1 MIIARLR
8 YGLGNQL
15 YQYAI
20 AKHLALKNN
29 TELKLD
35 LTYCRQFS
43 PANSHA
49 YYRLGEFNIDENFAT
64 EEELSKIKLV
74 KQKGANDGFVPE
86 ILNLPD
92 NVCLQGLWMNELYF
106 RDIRDIL
113 LKEFTLKNPL
123 HKNSAE
129 WKEKIISS
137 DVSVSLHI
145 RFGDYISTMWRNG
158 FDGLISADFYH
169 RCVEELK
176 KFFPQFTIFVFS
188 DNLSLAKRILK
199 FDVPVEF
206 VEGCETDA
214 EELYLMSLCKHNII
228 PKSTFSW
235 WAAWLN
241 QNPDKKIF
249 SVVNTNDRYF
259 DCIKIEETPV
269 VNPDFA
275 LDPLFSIILYVE
287 DDISTV
293 DSVTESI
300 WAQNFSDY
308 EVIIIDASAD
318 GSGKICR
325 KFAQKDN
332 VTILRTSYDK
342 NKFAAWNMGLKNA
355 RGSYVL
361 FLTCKD
367 FMFSHAGDLMFARIL
382 EHFLKY
388 YDSDENRT
396 VEFGTWYNQA
406 KDIICSVQSVEEFGE
421 ILNKSDL
428 PSKEKFKFN
437 NVMNLGI
444 NGKKFS
450 LKIDEDFKNIER
462 NEKLIADSVQKLR
475 LLADKKLNT
484 LFCTKIF
491 KRKFLTENNI
501 RFRENLGSDSELL
514 FLAETFLQT
523 EEIMLVDRTFCG
535 TFK

>member
-1 MIIARLR
+1 M
-8 YGLGNQL
+8 
-15 YQYAI
+15 
-20 AKHLALKNN
+20 
-29 TELKLD
+29 
-35 LTYCRQFS
+35 
-43 PANSHA
+43 
-49 YYRLGEFNIDENFAT
+49 
-64 EEELSKIKLV
+64 
-74 KQKGANDGFVPE
+74 
-86 ILNLPD
+86 
-92 NVCLQGLWMNELYF
+92 
-106 RDIRDIL
+106 
-113 LKEFTLKNPL
+113 
-123 HKNSAE
+123 
-129 WKEKIISS
+129 
-137 DVSVSLHI
+137 
-145 RFGDYISTMWRNG
+145 
-158 FDGLISADFYH
+158 
-169 RCVEELK
+169 
-176 KFFPQFTIFVFS
+176 
-188 DNLSLAKRILK
+188 
-199 FDVPVEF
+199 
-206 VEGCETDA
+206 
-214 EELYLMSLCKHNII
+214 
-228 PKSTFSW
+228 
-235 WAAWLN
+235 
-241 QNPDKKIF
+241 
-249 SVVNTNDRYF
+249 
-259 DCIKIEETPV
+259 
-269 VNPDFA
+269 
-275 LDPLFSIILYVE
+275 
-287 DDISTV
+287 
-293 DSVTESI
+293 TESI